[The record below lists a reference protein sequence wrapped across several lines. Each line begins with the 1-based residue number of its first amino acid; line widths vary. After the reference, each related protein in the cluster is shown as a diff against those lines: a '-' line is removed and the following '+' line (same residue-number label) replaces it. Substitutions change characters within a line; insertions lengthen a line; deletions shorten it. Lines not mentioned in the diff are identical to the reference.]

1 MTKWNDLF
9 FNKIH
14 ADMVRRYM
22 MWGNI
27 SIDELLNLVL
37 DTVIDGKNDGVF
49 GFYLGSLIDMD
60 DKFWYYINNK

>member
-1 MTKWNDLF
+1 
-9 FNKIH
+9 
-14 ADMVRRYM
+14 

-27 SIDELLNLVL
+27 SIEEVVNLVL

-49 GFYLGSLIDMD
+49 GFYPGSLIDID